1 MHPRHVPEHFEQAIY
16 HSIRASLAI
25 GAVNGAVL
33 GDGDL
38 DAGGMLLTEV
48 QDCIF
53 DATLYMHVSLIL
65 PHGGEIK
72 REHTSIRLT
81 MGSGWISL

>member
-16 HSIRASLAI
+16 HGI
-25 GAVNGAVL
+25 VNGAGL

-65 PHGGEIK
+65 PHDGEIK
-72 REHTSIRLT
+72 REHTSIRR
-81 MGSGWISL
+81 